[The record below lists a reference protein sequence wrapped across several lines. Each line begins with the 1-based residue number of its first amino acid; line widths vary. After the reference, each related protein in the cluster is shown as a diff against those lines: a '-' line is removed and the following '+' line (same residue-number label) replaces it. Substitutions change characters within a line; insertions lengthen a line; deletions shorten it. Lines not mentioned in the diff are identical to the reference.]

1 MCSSTYKKKSRVI
14 SPNELTANKITK
26 IVTKFRIGEINKGEL
41 KLASCT
47 NPIINDKLTA
57 RTYKLNHM
65 NGILTEDVF
74 I

>member
-1 MCSSTYKKKSRVI
+1 MCSSTYKKKNRKK
-14 SPNELTANKITK
+14 SPNESTANKITK
-26 IVTKFRIGEINKGEL
+26 IVTKFRVGEINKEEL
-41 KLASCT
+41 KLAPTT
-47 NPIINDKLTA
+47 NSFINDKLTA